1 MLAQFLV
8 VLLSAAVGAGLAAV
22 MLYWRLRRRILLRVV
37 RAVDA
42 LQTGDV
48 ITNRRDPPA
57 LSAALHA
64 LRRRQVTQIGLID
77 RERQMLQFLLD
88 HLQEGLIVVR
98 DGRIALLNPIALRM
112 LSLTARAERGGNFIG
127 EPVETVILDH
137 QLQCLLS
144 PSVGMEQGGEGGEL
158 GREKRI
164 EIESEH
170 GTTHLLA
177 RAVDVVL
184 GEAGP
189 DWPESRV
196 GRVVMLT
203 DITALQRIIQI
214 RTDFAANASH
224 ELRTPLATIRA
235 ALEALLTVD
244 APANVPPARDFVEKI
259 DRHSARLELIIA
271 DLLDLSRLETPAQ
284 RFEAEEVDCKRLLQD
299 LQARFAEALERKGL
313 RWDATR
319 EPADL
324 RNIRANPH
332 LLRLAL
338 DNLVDNAIKFTDAG
352 GHVAVRLRSSLD
364 EAVFE
369 VCDDGCGIPEDEQQ
383 RVFERFYQVE
393 RARSGAQRGSG
404 LGLSIVRHAVGAL
417 HGSVRLESRVGR
429 GTRVTVVI
437 PQRGGE
443 S

>member
-1 MLAQFLV
+1 MPAQFLV
-8 VLLSAAVGAGLAAV
+8 VLLGAAIGAVLA
-22 MLYWRLRRRILLRVV
+22 MLVAYRLLRRRILLRLVQALTELEAGGV
-37 RAVDA
+37 TADGRNSDELLAAVD
-42 LQTGDV
+42 
-48 ITNRRDPPA
+48 
-57 LSAALHA
+57 A
-64 LRRRQVTQIGLID
+64 LRRRQATQLGLID

-88 HLQEGLIVVR
+88 HLQEGLVVAR

-112 LSLTARAERGGNFIG
+112 LNLNARVERGGAFVG

-137 QLQCLLS
+137 QLQRLLS
-144 PSVGMEQGGEGGEL
+144 PQVPGEPGDEL
-158 GREKRI
+158 GRERRV
-164 EIESEH
+164 EIDSEH

-184 GEAGP
+184 GEPGP
-189 DWPESRV
+189 GWPEARV

-235 ALEALLTVD
+235 AVEALLTLDMPVNV
-244 APANVPPARDFVEKI
+244 APAREFVEKI

-271 DLLDLSRLETPAQ
+271 DLLSLSRLETPAQ
-284 RFEAEEVDCKRLLQD
+284 RFDVEEVDCKRFLQD
-299 LQARFAEALERKGL
+299 LHTRFTEALERKGL
-313 RWDATR
+313 IWDATR

-324 RNIRANPH
+324 RSIRANPQ

-352 GHVAVRLRSSLD
+352 GHIAVRLRKTPD
-364 EAVFE
+364 EALFE
-369 VCDDGCGIPEDEQQ
+369 VQDDGCGIPVDEQQ

-393 RARSGAQRGSG
+393 RARSGPERGSG

-417 HGSVRLESRVGR
+417 HGSVRLESSVGQ
-429 GTRVTVVI
+429 GTRVTVVV
-437 PQRGGE
+437 PQR
-443 S
+443 SATS